1 MFVFLFAATRLFQ
14 FQVVDGAT
22 YLADAEKNSLTEV
35 TIVAARGE
43 IVDRNGVPL
52 TKNKAIFNV
61 EFDYTFLKK
70 GTSNEI
76 IYNLINLFEKRGE
89 KWIDELPIT
98 LTEPYEF
105 LPDREE
111 DVVRLKKKLDVN
123 PYASVNDCMDNMMED
138 FRLLKFEKPNGK
150 CAHCDLPY
158 DECTFEGYD
167 QRFNRLIIGVR
178 YQMLLKDFSK
188 YNRFTFAEDVNA
200 GTVALLREF
209 SSDFV
214 GTDIVERAKRTYLS
228 GDVAASLIG
237 SLGPIYAD
245 EYPEYYEK
253 GYLMSD
259 IVGKNGIEKAMESEL
274 RGVNGTMLVTQD
286 SKGNVVEIEEK
297 QSPVAGNT
305 VKLTIDY
312 EFQKEVQRLLAEYLA
327 AFNETN
333 NKDKFA
339 TDAAVVV
346 LDVKSGGVLAS
357 VSYPYYDIDDYITN
371 YTDLIKREDNPIFD
385 RALNGQYRPGSSFKP
400 VTATAGLELN
410 KITPTTEVYCNRVYT
425 YFDAP
430 FRPTCLGHH
439 NNVNVSQALNV
450 SCNIFFYDVGRI
462 LGINNINK
470 YAGYFGFGESTG
482 LELPSKKGRLSSK
495 EYAES
500 IDRRWEQGDVV
511 QAAIGQM
518 YTEVTPLQMA
528 IEAMTLANHGTRY
541 NAHIVDSI
549 LSHKMKDVIAKKEP
563 VIASKF
569 EMSDVTFKAITDGMI
584 AGGRNV
590 RAPNQLTDLG
600 YDVAIK
606 TGSPEI
612 TKTKSNNDF
621 IAFAP
626 VNNPEI
632 AISCLV
638 VDGYNTNELLR
649 RILVAYDTIVKGK

>member
-1 MFVFLFAATRLFQ
+1 MFVFAATRLFQ
-14 FQVVDGAT
+14 FQLVDGAVH
-22 YLADAEKNSLTEV
+22 LANAEKSSETEV

-70 GTSNEI
+70 GTSNEV
-76 IYNLINLFEKRGE
+76 IYNLISLFEKRGE

-105 LPDREE
+105 LPDREA
-111 DVVRLKKKLDVN
+111 DVTRLKNKLEVN
-123 PYASVNDCMDNMMED
+123 PYATVDDCIDNMLED
-138 FRLLKFEKPNGK
+138 FKLLKYEKPNGK

-167 QRFNRLIIGVR
+167 KRFNRLIIGVR

-188 YNRFTFAEDVNA
+188 YNRFTFAEDIA
-200 GTVALLREF
+200 PETVALLREF
-209 SSDFV
+209 ATSFV
-214 GTDIVERAKRTYLS
+214 GIDIVERAKRTYLT

-237 SLGPIYAD
+237 SLGPIYAE
-245 EYPEYYEK
+245 EYPDYYKK

-259 IVGKNGIEKAMESEL
+259 IVGKSGIEKAMETEL
-274 RGVNGTMLVTQD
+274 RGANGKMMVTQD
-286 SKGNVVEIEEK
+286 SKGNIVEIEET
-297 QSPVAGNT
+297 QAPVAGNT
-305 VKLTIDY
+305 VKLTIDF
-312 EFQKEVQRLLAEYLA
+312 EFQKEVQRLVAEYLKE
-327 AFNETN
+327 FNETN
-333 NKDKFA
+333 KQEKFA

-346 LDVKSGGVLAS
+346 LDTKNGGVLAS
-357 VSYPYYDIDDYITN
+357 VSYPYYDINEYSTN
-371 YTDLIKREDNPIFD
+371 YSELINREDNPIFD

-400 VTATAGLELN
+400 VTATAGLELA
-410 KITPTTEVYCNRVYT
+410 KITPTSTVYCNRVYT
-425 YFDAP
+425 FFPPP
-430 FRPTCLGHH
+430 FRPTCLGTHKD
-439 NNVNVSQALNV
+439 VNVSQALTV
-450 SCNIFFYDVGRI
+450 SCNIFFYSVGQT
-462 LGINNINK
+462 LGIENINK
-470 YAGYFGFGESTG
+470 YASYYGFGESTG
-482 LELPSKKGRLSSK
+482 LEIPSKSGRLSSK
-495 EYAES
+495 AYANS
-500 IDRRWEQGDVV
+500 IDRDWQEGDVV

-549 LSHKMKDVIAKKEP
+549 LSHKMKEVISKKEA

-569 EMSDVTFKAITDGMI
+569 EMTDATFKAITDGMI
-584 AGGRNV
+584 VGAQKV
-590 RAPNQLTDLG
+590 RAPYQLNDLG

-606 TGSPEI
+606 TGSPEV
-612 TKTKSNNDF
+612 TKTKTNNDF

-632 AISCLV
+632 AIACLV